1 MFFPNEPYLN
11 ETEENPLRFLE
22 FAFSSDGVQHIHD
35 MFEFT
40 QITDEWGGLPVYDK
54 TRDFIIYSYFD
65 ERIGKDIIEEY
76 FFWDHYNILVKEKVE
91 NLMKLIDKIVIDL
104 VSESNIKTFFQLIIG
119 RVKSILNSNQNVDS
133 IEYNTIKSAIILD
146 FIDSLH
152 SKYFNFIEAMII
164 KSPQNN
170 FLKWDDTR
178 KITDNIKLLQNLLVD
193 GKFIEIGNTKSNLI
207 TAMSGNINSKSMK
220 ILWIFKSD
228 VRNKVV
234 SKIPLLYLIR
244 KLIEKKYIN
253 EFSKNVMLYSA
264 LDNSFHI
271 APEKQNWAQSDVKI
285 TDNFVGKSVIDKII
299 LKSKFN

>member
-1 MFFPNEPYLN
+1 MFFPNEPYLD

-22 FAFSSDGVQHIHD
+22 FAFSIDGVQHIHD

-65 ERIGKDIIEEY
+65 ERIGKDTTEEY
-76 FFWDHYNILVKEKVE
+76 FFWDHYNFLVNEKVE
-91 NLMKLIDKIVIDL
+91 SLLKLIDKLVIKL
-104 VSESNIKTFFQLIIG
+104 IQNINVKTFLHIIIG
-119 RVKSILNSNQNVDS
+119 RVQSMLNSNEEVDS
-133 IEYNTIKSAIILD
+133 IEYKNIKNTYLLHIIE
-146 FIDSLH
+146 SLQN
-152 SKYFNFIEAMII
+152 KYSYFIEAMII

-178 KITDNIKLLQNLLVD
+178 HITDNIKLLQNLLIE
-193 GKFIEIGNTKSNLI
+193 GKFIKIVNTNLMA
-207 TAMSGNINSKSMK
+207 AMNGELNSKSK
-220 ILWIFKSD
+220 KVDWIFNANIK
-228 VRNKVV
+228 NKGV

-264 LDNSFHI
+264 LDNSFYL
-271 APEKQNWAQSDVKI
+271 APEKQNWAQSEVKI
-285 TDNFVGKSVIDKII
+285 KNNFVGRSEIDEII